1 MQRYAPAKLGLR
13 CLSAIAASVLVTCSA
28 FAVAV
33 DESSAC
39 QPDERV
45 LAISTM
51 TVATLHQA
59 MIGPGA
65 AEFDGPVGSIGPI
78 QSGRASLPS
87 DTTIVGIASFYDDP
101 GETASGEQYDPNAF
115 TAAAQLRIRNEF
127 GGIKFGRLYR
137 AAYGVGE
144 YEGKKIILKFN
155 DVGPLKPG
163 RKFDLSRAAMTY
175 FGGLE
180 KGLLPDFKVTPLP
193 LGPAYPAGPITDEQ
207 LTALLMTNDDTRL
220 WVADEKQT
228 PAAVADLG
236 VEATSNAP

>member
-1 MQRYAPAKLGLR
+1 
-13 CLSAIAASVLVTCSA
+13 
-28 FAVAV
+28 
-33 DESSAC
+33 
-39 QPDERV
+39 
-45 LAISTM
+45 M
-51 TVATLHQA
+51 TVATLHLA
-59 MIGPGA
+59 MIGTGA
-65 AEFDGPVGSIGPI
+65 AKPDDLVGSIGPI
-78 QSGRASLPS
+78 PSVRYSLPP
-87 DTTIVGIASFYDDP
+87 DLTLVGMASFYDDP

-175 FGGLE
+175 FDGLE
-180 KGLLPDFKVTPLP
+180 KGLLPGFKVTPLP

-207 LTALLMTNDDTRL
+207 LTALLMGNDETKS
-220 WVADEKQT
+220 WIADEKQT
-228 PAAVADLG
+228 PAAVAALG
-236 VEATSNAP
+236 AEGTSNNMP

>member
-1 MQRYAPAKLGLR
+1 
-13 CLSAIAASVLVTCSA
+13 
-28 FAVAV
+28 
-33 DESSAC
+33 
-39 QPDERV
+39 
-45 LAISTM
+45 M
-51 TVATLHQA
+51 TVATLHLA
-59 MIGPGA
+59 MIGTGA
-65 AEFDGPVGSIGPI
+65 AEPDDLVGSIGPI
-78 QSGRASLPS
+78 PSVRYSLPS
-87 DTTIVGIASFYDDP
+87 DLTLVGMASFYDDP

-175 FGGLE
+175 FDGLE
-180 KGLLPDFKVTPLP
+180 KGLLPGFKVTSLP

-207 LTALLMTNDDTRL
+207 LTALLMGNDETKS
-220 WVADEKQT
+220 WIADEKQT
-228 PAAVADLG
+228 PAAVAALG
-236 VEATSNAP
+236 AEATSNNMP